1 MEPENKKNTGES
13 TQITFKLVNDERQR
27 IEEDAAK
34 FSVSISEYC
43 RIKCL
48 LDEDETFSA
57 KTKIIEL
64 EKLVMTLRVKLSY
77 FKATERNPNDIV
89 LKLTSAQRK
98 ILENLFSDYYTDFIL
113 GKLTIGENII
123 KALICFTTFKP
134 IFDMF
139 IQKGI
144 TIEEIQDA
152 FADPEE
158 EKEEEED

>member
-1 MEPENKKNTGES
+1 MESENKKNTGES
-13 TQITFKLVNDERQR
+13 AQITFKLTNDERQR
-27 IEEDAAK
+27 IEENAVK

-48 LDEDETFSA
+48 LDEEETFTA

-64 EKLVMTLRVKLSY
+64 EKLITNLRVKLSY

-89 LKLTSAQRK
+89 LKLTSEQRK
-98 ILENLFSDYYTDFIL
+98 ILEHLYSDYYTDFIL

-139 IQKGI
+139 ILKEI
-144 TIEEIQDA
+144 TIKEIRDA
-152 FADPEE
+152 FDPEE
-158 EKEEEED
+158 EEGEEN